1 MIDLELEVK
10 NLQSTQDSATQEVG
24 RLEGQKNLLTQQLDT
39 SKAKIVSLETQ
50 KINETKAVELLHLV
64 QRSTRD
70 KIKEAFEN
78 TVTLA
83 LRAIYKEDYQ
93 FKLEFGQKGN
103 IGTLNFLMKSPTTQG
118 FLDLKDTASGGQLDV
133 VSLALRFML
142 LHIVRPRIE
151 GPIILDE
158 PTKQVSSN
166 LRENE
171 FNFYQSMAEKF
182 KRQILIVTHSKEL
195 SELATNKIVIGA

>member
-1 MIDLELEVK
+1 MIDLELEIK
-10 NLQSTQDSATQEVG
+10 NLQFNQDSATQEVG

-103 IGTLNFLMKSPTTQG
+103 IGTLDFKLKSPTTQG
-118 FLDLKDTASGGQLDV
+118 FLDLKNTTAGGQFDCI
-133 VSLALRFML
+133 SIALRLML
-142 LHIVRPRIE
+142 LHIVRPKLE
-151 GPIILDE
+151 GPVMFDE
-158 PTKQVSSN
+158 GSKMLSSEY
-166 LRENE
+166 RANE
-171 FNFYQSMAEKF
+171 YEFYKSMSEKF
-182 KRQILIVTHSKEL
+182 GRQFILVTHSKEL
-195 SELATNKIVIGA
+195 AELAENKIIIGV